1 MNKQVREVTKADL
14 IPAEEYSK
22 NRKAYR
28 KEIVTYKKD
37 RRVSLG
43 PYANFYFESYETMK
57 AQIQEMLHIEK
68 GGDEQLKDEL
78 AAYNPLIPKG
88 KELIATL
95 MFEID
100 NPLSRAEF
108 LNKVGGI
115 EEKIFL
121 KIGNEKIKSIPEQDV
136 DRTSAE
142 GKASSVQ
149 FIHFEFSDEQI
160 KKFKDFSNE
169 VVIGIDH
176 EMYAHTSNLTEAN
189 KKSLALDFDQY
200 KPPSPFFF

>member
-1 MNKQVREVTKADL
+1 MNKQAREVKKSDL
-14 IPAEEYSK
+14 IPADEYAK
-22 NRKAYR
+22 NRKVYR
-28 KEIVTYKKD
+28 KEIVNYKKD

-43 PYANFYFESYETMK
+43 PHANFYFESYQTMK

-88 KELIATL
+88 KELVATL

-100 NPLSRAEF
+100 EPDLRSNF

-115 EEKIFL
+115 EKNVYIKINSEKI
-121 KIGNEKIKSIPEQDV
+121 NAIPEKDV
-136 DRTSAE
+136 DRTSEE

-149 FIHFEFSDEQI
+149 FVHFKFSDAQVE
-160 KKFKDFSNE
+160 KFKDIKNLIFL
-169 VVIGIDH
+169 GIDH
-176 EMYAHTSNLTEAN
+176 GLYNHMTQMSENT
-189 KKSLALDFDQY
+189 KKSLISDFI
-200 KPPSPFFF
+200 

>member
-1 MNKQVREVTKADL
+1 MIKQAREVTKADL
-14 IPAEEYSK
+14 IPADEYAK
-22 NRKAYR
+22 NRKEHRR
-28 KEIVTYKKD
+28 KIVSYKKN

-43 PYANFYFESYETMK
+43 PYANFYFESFETMK

-68 GGDEQLKDEL
+68 GGDEQLNDEL

-88 KELIATL
+88 KELVATL

-115 EEKIFL
+115 EEKVFL
-121 KIGNEKIKSIPEQDV
+121 KISGEIIKSIPEQDV

-149 FIHFEFSDEQI
+149 FIHFEFTDEQV
-160 KKFKDFSNE
+160 KKFKDSSNE
-169 VVIGIDH
+169 ILIGVDH
-176 EMYAHTSNLTEAN
+176 EMYKHTVKLTKDNQEA
-189 KKSLALDFDQY
+189 LAMDFN
-200 KPPSPFFF
+200 

>member
-14 IPAEEYSK
+14 IPADEYAK
-22 NRKAYR
+22 NRKEYR
-28 KEIVTYKKD
+28 REIVSYKKN

-57 AQIQEMLHIEK
+57 AQIQEMLYIEK

-88 KELIATL
+88 KELVATL

-115 EEKIFL
+115 EEKVFL
-121 KIGNEKIKSIPEQDV
+121 KIGKETIKSIPEQDV

-149 FIHFEFSDEQI
+149 FIHFEFTDEQV
-160 KKFKDFSNE
+160 KKFKDSSNE
-169 VVIGIDH
+169 ILIGVDH
-176 EMYAHTSNLTEAN
+176 EMYKHTVKLTKDNQEA
-189 KKSLALDFDQY
+189 LAMDFN
-200 KPPSPFFF
+200 

>member
-1 MNKQVREVTKADL
+1 MNKKAREVTKADL
-14 IPAEEYSK
+14 IPTDEYAK

-28 KEIVTYKKD
+28 KEIVSYKKE

-78 AAYNPLIPKG
+78 NAYNPLIPKG
-88 KELIATL
+88 NELVATL

-115 EEKIFL
+115 EEKVFL
-121 KIGNEKIKSIPEQDV
+121 KVGNEKIKSIPEQDV

-149 FIHFEFSDEQI
+149 FIHFKFTEIQV
-160 KKFKDFSNE
+160 KKFKDLSNE
-169 VVIGIDH
+169 IIIGVDH
-176 EMYAHTSNLTEAN
+176 EMYNHTVKLTENN
-189 KKSLALDFDQY
+189 KKALSLDFD
-200 KPPSPFFF
+200 

>member
-1 MNKQVREVTKADL
+1 MNKQAREVTKADL
-14 IPAEEYSK
+14 IPADEYAK

-28 KEIVTYKKD
+28 KEIVSYKKD
-37 RRVSLG
+37 RRISLG

-68 GGDEQLKDEL
+68 GGDDQLKDEL
-78 AAYNPLIPKG
+78 AAYNPLVPDG
-88 KELIATL
+88 KELVATL

-115 EEKIFL
+115 EEKVFL
-121 KIGNEKIKSIPEQDV
+121 KIGDTKIKSIPEQDV

-149 FIHFEFSDEQI
+149 FIHFEFTDEQI
-160 KKFKDFSNE
+160 NKFKDASNE
-169 VVIGIDH
+169 IIIGVDH
-176 EMYAHTSNLTEAN
+176 EMYAHTTKLTTEN
-189 KKSLALDFDQY
+189 KKALALDFT
-200 KPPSPFFF
+200 

>member
-1 MNKQVREVTKADL
+1 MNKQAKEVTKADL
-14 IPAEEYSK
+14 IPTDEYAK

-28 KEIVTYKKD
+28 KEIVNYKKD
-37 RRVSLG
+37 RRISLG

-78 AAYNPLIPKG
+78 AAYNPLVPKG
-88 KELIATL
+88 KELVATL

-115 EEKIFL
+115 EEKVFL
-121 KIGNEKIKSIPEQDV
+121 KIGNEKINSIPEQDV

-149 FIHFEFSDEQI
+149 FIHFNFTDEQI
-160 KKFKDFSNE
+160 KKFKDPANDII
-169 VVIGIDH
+169 IGVNH
-176 EMYAHTSNLTEAN
+176 ELYSHSVKLTEKN
-189 KKSLALDFDQY
+189 KKALALDFD
-200 KPPSPFFF
+200 

>member
-1 MNKQVREVTKADL
+1 MIKQFKEVSKEHLIAAD
-14 IPAEEYSK
+14 EYAK
-22 NRKAYR
+22 NRKTLR
-28 KEIVTYKKD
+28 KKIVDYKKD

-78 AAYNPLIPKG
+78 NAYNPLVPNG
-88 KELIATL
+88 KELVATL

-121 KIGNEKIKSIPEQDV
+121 KIGTDIIKSVPEQDV

-149 FIHFEFSDEQI
+149 FIHFEFTEEQI
-160 KKFKDFSNE
+160 KKFKDLSNE
-169 VVIGIDH
+169 IIIGVDH
-176 EMYAHTSNLTEAN
+176 ELYSHTIKLSEKE
-189 KKSLALDFDQY
+189 KKALILDFD
-200 KPPSPFFF
+200 

>member
-1 MNKQVREVTKADL
+1 MNKQAKEVTKADL
-14 IPAEEYSK
+14 IPADEYAK

-28 KEIVTYKKD
+28 KEIVSYKKD
-37 RRVSLG
+37 RRISLG

-78 AAYNPLIPKG
+78 AAYNPLIPDG
-88 KELIATL
+88 KELVATL

-115 EEKIFL
+115 EEKVFL
-121 KIGNEKIKSIPEQDV
+121 KISGEIINSIPEQDV

-149 FIHFEFSDEQI
+149 FIHFKFTEDQV

-169 VVIGIDH
+169 IIIGVDH
-176 EMYAHTSNLTEAN
+176 EMYAHTVKLTENN
-189 KKSLALDFDQY
+189 KKALSLDF
-200 KPPSPFFF
+200 S

>member
-1 MNKQVREVTKADL
+1 MNKQAREVTKADL
-14 IPAEEYSK
+14 IPAEEYAK

-28 KEIVTYKKD
+28 KEIVSYKKD
-37 RRVSLG
+37 RRISLG
-43 PYANFYFESYETMK
+43 PYANFYFESFETMK

-78 AAYNPLIPKG
+78 AAYNPLIPNG
-88 KELIATL
+88 KELVATL

-115 EEKIFL
+115 EEKVFL
-121 KIGNEKIKSIPEQDV
+121 KISGEIINSIPEQDV

-149 FIHFEFSDEQI
+149 FIHFKFTEAQVE
-160 KKFKDFSNE
+160 KFKNFSNE
-169 VVIGIDH
+169 IIIGVDH
-176 EMYAHTSNLTEAN
+176 EMYAHTVKLTENN
-189 KKSLALDFDQY
+189 KKALALDFD
-200 KPPSPFFF
+200 

>member
-1 MNKQVREVTKADL
+1 MNKQEKEVTKADL
-14 IPAEEYSK
+14 IPADEYAK

-28 KEIVTYKKD
+28 KEIVSYKKD
-37 RRVSLG
+37 RRISLG

-78 AAYNPLIPKG
+78 AAYNPLIPNG
-88 KELIATL
+88 KELVATL

-115 EEKIFL
+115 EEKVFL
-121 KIGNEKIKSIPEQDV
+121 KISGEIINSIPEQDV

-149 FIHFEFSDEQI
+149 FIHFKFTEDQV

-169 VVIGIDH
+169 IIIGVDH
-176 EMYAHTSNLTEAN
+176 EMYAHTVKLTENN
-189 KKSLALDFDQY
+189 KKALALDFD
-200 KPPSPFFF
+200 

>member
-1 MNKQVREVTKADL
+1 MNKQLREVTKADL
-14 IPAEEYSK
+14 IPADEYAK

-28 KEIVTYKKD
+28 KEIVNYKKD
-37 RRVSLG
+37 RRVALG

-68 GGDEQLKDEL
+68 GGEEQLKDEL

-88 KELIATL
+88 KELVATL

-108 LNKVGGI
+108 LNNVGGI
-115 EEKIFL
+115 EEKVFL
-121 KIGNEKIKSIPEQDV
+121 KIGDEIIKSVPEQDV

-149 FIHFEFSDEQI
+149 FIHFEFSDEQV
-160 KKFKDFSNE
+160 KKFKDMSTE
-169 VVIGIDH
+169 VIIGVEH
-176 EMYAHTSNLTEAN
+176 KMYAHTVKLTKNN
-189 KKSLALDFDQY
+189 KQALALDFN
-200 KPPSPFFF
+200 